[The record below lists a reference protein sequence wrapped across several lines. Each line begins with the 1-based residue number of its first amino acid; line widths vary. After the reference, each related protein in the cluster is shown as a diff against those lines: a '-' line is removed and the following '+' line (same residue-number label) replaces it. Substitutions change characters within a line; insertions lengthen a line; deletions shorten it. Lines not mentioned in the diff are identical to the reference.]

1 LGRLKA
7 ELRGLIKQPLVARG
21 VSTRYVTSG
30 SHPIAHGMLSG
41 ECRSF
46 HLPTAPCLSDSQ
58 ADHEGMIGVRRTE
71 AGNDVAPRKGKKENK
86 KDDIE
91 FEEWTG
97 IS

>member
-1 LGRLKA
+1 
-7 ELRGLIKQPLVARG
+7 
-21 VSTRYVTSG
+21 
-30 SHPIAHGMLSG
+30 
-41 ECRSF
+41 
-46 HLPTAPCLSDSQ
+46 
-58 ADHEGMIGVRRTE
+58 MIGVRRTE